1 MRAQLTYEIDAA
13 ASSDEKTDLAQGRR
27 VRKLTGLLVN
37 VVVSGSARRFQLLT
51 LLLNLGAHAPS
62 DGAAWRPLAVEIC
75 DSFQKT
81 ISVALGPADTI
92 MLRPS

>member
-1 MRAQLTYEIDAA
+1 METFSCPASWCCAASLTTQSSVRAQLTYEIDAA

-51 LLLNLGAHAPS
+51 LLLNLGAHTSHAQS
-62 DGAAWRPLAVEIC
+62 SLAE
-75 DSFQKT
+75 
-81 ISVALGPADTI
+81 
-92 MLRPS
+92 